1 MKASSTCRE
10 RLNDGN
16 GSTLCWRTSTC
27 DIPIR
32 LPLAQRRRHARPAEI
47 RLTDPNDSA
56 DIHPRFFSPDAWNN
70 VLVTESERRV
80 EVRFNS
86 GSQAAQRAG
95 GIRQKDVKGRERRR
109 VGAKRRK

>member
-1 MKASSTCRE
+1 M
-10 RLNDGN
+10 
-16 GSTLCWRTSTC
+16 
-27 DIPIR
+27 PIR

-56 DIHPRFFSPDAWNN
+56 DIHPRFFHVSSPDAWNN

-86 GSQAAQRAG
+86 GSRAAQRAR
-95 GIRQKDVKGRERRR
+95 GIRQKDAKGRERRR
-109 VGAKRRK
+109 VGAKRTK